1 MATKLLPEG
10 SSVSMLMAPPAAALD
25 SRQIPH
31 VLVQTTHMLAATKP
45 VKKQGGIVHAL
56 RGACL

>member
-25 SRQIPH
+25 SRQTLH
-31 VLVQTTHMLAATKP
+31 VLVQATHVLAATKP
-45 VKKQGGIVHAL
+45 VRKHGGGSCMH
-56 RGACL
+56 